1 MTMDVRDV
9 MRTQVVS
16 VSPDDS
22 VADAALELIARGAE
36 SALVRNQDG
45 EYIGLV
51 SERDLLQSLL
61 PAIAD
66 LMERDSL
73 RGMTDLVEMRDSRSS
88 IKVQDIMTRELS
100 TISPD
105 VTLVRA
111 LGTMLSQRHRRLPV
125 VADGLVVG
133 VLTQQDLLR
142 RVFLAG

>member
-1 MTMDVRDV
+1 MEVKDV

-22 VADAALELIARGAE
+22 VTDAAIELIARGAE
-36 SALVRNQDG
+36 SALVRDAAG

-51 SERDLLQSLL
+51 SERDLLQALL
-61 PAIAD
+61 PAISE
-66 LMERDSL
+66 LMERDTL
-73 RGMTDLVEMRDSRSS
+73 RGMADLVEMRRSRSS
-88 IKVQDIMTRELS
+88 VKVSEIMTRELN

-111 LGTMLSQRHRRLPV
+111 LGTMLAQRHRRLPV
-125 VADGLVVG
+125 IADGAVVG

-142 RVFLAG
+142 RVFLAK